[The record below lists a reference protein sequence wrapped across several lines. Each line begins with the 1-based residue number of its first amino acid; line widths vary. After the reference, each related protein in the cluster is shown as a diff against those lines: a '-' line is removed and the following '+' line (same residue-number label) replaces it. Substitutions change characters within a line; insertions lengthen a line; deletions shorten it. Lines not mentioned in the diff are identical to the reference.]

1 MTGDFL
7 FGLTCGVGACV
18 VLVLL
23 GALAGR
29 FIGRQD
35 VAPDHRD
42 EPCSDL

>member
-7 FGLTCGVGACV
+7 FGLACGVGTCV
-18 VLVLL
+18 VVVLL

-35 VAPDHRD
+35 VASDRG